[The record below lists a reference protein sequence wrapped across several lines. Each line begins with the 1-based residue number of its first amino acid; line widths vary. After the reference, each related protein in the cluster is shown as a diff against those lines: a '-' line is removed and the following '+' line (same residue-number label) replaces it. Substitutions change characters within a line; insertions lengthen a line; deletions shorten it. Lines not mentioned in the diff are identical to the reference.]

1 MRRFSLLVL
10 ALAVGFVALADNPTT
25 PPPTSDPTSGD
36 TIPITPIPTPI
47 PKPKPLSLNVDIEA
61 SYYNDV
67 LTLVFY
73 SDLGNAHIVVTNT
86 TTGESW
92 YDSVNG
98 VGVTSIMLSGDEDCY
113 EIYIYTD
120 RGDYNGE
127 FVI

>member
-1 MRRFSLLVL
+1 MRKLILLFCAILIASVSN
-10 ALAVGFVALADNPTT
+10 ADNPTKK
-25 PPPTSDPTSGD
+25 PPILGDIPIDPNP
-36 TIPITPIPTPI
+36 TIPR
-47 PKPKPLSLNVDIEA
+47 PLSLNADIEA
-61 SYYNDV
+61 SYYDGV
-67 LTLVFY
+67 LTFVINR
-73 SDLGNAHIVVTNT
+73 DLGNAHIVVTNT

-98 VGVTSIMLSGDEDCY
+98 VGVTSIMLSGDEGYY

>member
-61 SYYNDV
+61 SYYDGV
-67 LTLVFY
+67 LTFVINR
-73 SDLGNAHIVVTNT
+73 DLGNAHIVVTNT

-98 VGVTSIMLSGDEDCY
+98 AGATSIALSGNEGYY

-120 RGDYNGE
+120 CGDYSGT
-127 FVI
+127 FII

>member
-25 PPPTSDPTSGD
+25 PPPPSDPTSGD

-47 PKPKPLSLNVDIEA
+47 PKPKPLSLNADIEA
-61 SYYNDV
+61 SYYDGV
-67 LTLVFY
+67 LTFVFNA
-73 SDLGNAHIVVTNT
+73 DLGNAHIVVTNT

-92 YDSVNG
+92 YDSVKG
-98 VGVTSIMLSGDEDCY
+98 VGVTSIMLSGDEGY
-113 EIYIYTD
+113 FEIYIYTD

>member
-1 MRRFSLLVL
+1 MKNFLFLSFVF
-10 ALAVGFVALADNPTT
+10 ALMSFGTLSAQTPDPNPDLDFDVDIN
-25 PPPTSDPTSGD
+25 PGKS
-36 TIPITPIPTPI
+36 PIPTI
-47 PKPKPLSLNVDIEA
+47 KPKTIVYEEIEA
-61 SYYNDV
+61 HYSSMV
-67 LTLVFY
+67 LSFVFNA
-73 SDLGNAHIVVTNT
+73 DLGNAHIVVTNT

-98 VGVTSIMLSGDEDCY
+98 VGVTSIMLSGDEGYY